1 LGDGEFQGGV
11 DLFGIPIRPGYGQR
25 GRPAFEATPEIRNR
39 VKLLLA
45 LGWATQRIANAI
57 DASAATVKRHFRA
70 ELKERDAMRD
80 RLDARRLE
88 VAAEKAM
95 TGNPSAI
102 RIFNQMVETNDR
114 MEMTRKIG
122 DRPAA
127 RQPEPEAPGKKVLK
141 QTGAAQAIAQ
151 DPDLFGGPATKH

>member
-1 LGDGEFQGGV
+1 M
-11 DLFGIPIRPGYGQR
+11 
-25 GRPAFEATPEIRNR
+25 TPENRNR

-45 LGWATQRIANAI
+45 MGWALPRIANAI
-57 DASAATVKRHFRA
+57 DASAATVKRYFRA

-80 RLDARRLE
+80 RMDARRLE

-114 MEMTRKIG
+114 MEATRKIG
-122 DRPAA
+122 DRAPAGA
-127 RQPEPEAPGKKVLK
+127 LAKPPEVIETPGKKAAK
-141 QTGAAQAIAQ
+141 QTGAAAAIAA
-151 DPDLFGGPATKH
+151 DPDLFGGPTRH